1 MNGSNEHIAEYKKVF
16 FCRRGNLAV
25 GHLRMKELFAEK
37 NAEEKKPCTKQRNL
51 DY

>member
-1 MNGSNEHIAEYKKVF
+1 MVAMNTLQKIKRYSFVGGEI
-16 FCRRGNLAV
+16 LAV